1 MRKRFFGGILALPLL
16 VALIMGCKS
25 APAVSESAA
34 RADRGLDGETARAL
48 EAALARLETARKQ
61 AHDFGGPEFLPEET
75 AAADARYDAV
85 MAAARDGGVEAA
97 RAAITESAALA
108 DVYDDIF
115 ARALGPYASAKGEAV
130 IEARE
135 EAVFMGIAEY
145 SPDRLAAVDDIAD
158 EALRL
163 YQDEEDYYA
172 AKDTA
177 DRAINMYGVL
187 ARGAEA
193 RSEAYEIEFYRF
205 QDLDP
210 DNLAR
215 AGRRLEEGLAAFDA
229 GDLDAARAA
238 AEESLGI
245 YRGILNQGMKS
256 YAEERRLAALEE
268 RRFAEEHK
276 APVAVRLDFENAAR
290 IFDLGETAYGQEQY
304 REAANLYFQ
313 AEFSFAAAAGVA
325 EVKRVRAEEAIR
337 RAEEL
342 ATASEETARAADTI
356 VGEEVLE

>member
-16 VALIMGCKS
+16 VALVMGCKS

-34 RADRGLDGETARAL
+34 QAERELDGETARAL
-48 EAALARLETARKQ
+48 AASLARLETARKQ
-61 AHDFGGPEFLPEET
+61 AHDFGGPEFFPEET

-85 MAAARDGGVEAA
+85 IAAARDGGVEAA
-97 RAAITESAALA
+97 RTAITEGAALA

-115 ARALGPYASAKGEAV
+115 ARALGPYASAKGGEV
-130 IEARE
+130 VEARE

-163 YQDEEDYYA
+163 YQDEEDFYA

-177 DRAINMYGVL
+177 DRAIKMYRVL

-193 RSEAYEIEFYRF
+193 RSEAHEIEFYRF

-210 DNLAR
+210 ENLAR
-215 AGRRLEEGLAAFDA
+215 AGRILEEGLIAFDL
-229 GDLDAARAA
+229 GDLDGSLAA

-245 YRGILNQGMKS
+245 YRGILNRGMKS
-256 YAEERRLAALEE
+256 YAEERRLEALAE

-276 APVAVRLDFENAAR
+276 ANVAVRLDFENAAR
-290 IFDLGETAYGQEQY
+290 IFDLGEGSFAQEQY
-304 REAANLYFQ
+304 REAANLFFQ

-325 EVKRVRAEEAIR
+325 EAKRLRAEEAIR

-342 ATASEETARAADTI
+342 ATASEETARAADSI
-356 VGEEVLE
+356 VGEEDPE